1 MSKNPEKHRADFKF
15 GKETTGGENG
25 LFVCCESVLTAF
37 GQLTPLPASGSAMA
51 LALDC
56 ARSARAQ
63 GRVNLPSVIEGGQS
77 RNLPAR
83 HAGALSA
90 AWEGLSACER
100 LIGVGEH

>member
-1 MSKNPEKHRADFKF
+1 MAPGERHEAANREARSAFLRWRKCV
-15 GKETTGGENG
+15 TGT
-25 LFVCCESVLTAF
+25 VTAF

-51 LALDC
+51 LAIDC

-63 GRVNLPSVIEGGQS
+63 GRVNLPSVIEGGQTG
-77 RNLPAR
+77 NLPAR